1 VAGQNFG
8 ARKADRVRHTFRTGA
23 ALAAGAMFVL
33 ALIVWLG
40 AGPMV
45 GVFSS
50 DPQVI
55 AVGAEYLHIVAF
67 NFVASGIVFV
77 SSSMFQAMGNTMPSL
92 ITSAARIV
100 IVAVPVL
107 LLAQT
112 PGFTLRWI
120 WYISAG
126 AVVVQLAMNLWLLQ
140 REFRVRLNFE
150 TMATPHAASSPE
162 SAPVLSS

>member
-1 VAGQNFG
+1 MLF
-8 ARKADRVRHTFRTGA
+8 
-23 ALAAGAMFVL
+23 LASV
-33 ALIVWLG
+33 VWLG
-40 AGPMV
+40 AAPMV
-45 GVFSS
+45 GVFSP
-50 DPQVI
+50 DPNVI
-55 AVGAEYLHIVAF
+55 AVGEEYLHIIAF

-92 ITSAARIV
+92 ITSFTRIV

-120 WYISAG
+120 WYISVG

-140 REFRVRLNFE
+140 REYRLRLNFAA
-150 TMATPHAASSPE
+150 TMTPHGSTPPE
-162 SAPVLSS
+162 SAVVPAS